1 MKNENIESSIIQFHF
16 SFLNSYEG
24 WVLTKQQR
32 SFRQQKRVK
41 PRPSF
46 THSTKKDNKILKTLL
61 DQQRSVLKC
70 EEILPLTEEEVNSLL
85 HRIQNITTMGTE
97 IFLRYFTNKPE
108 VCKSNESRRLIQ
120 EIIV

>member
-1 MKNENIESSIIQFHF
+1 MN
-16 SFLNSYEG
+16 LYEG

-41 PRPSF
+41 QRPSF
-46 THSTKKDNKILKTLL
+46 TYSTKKDNKILKTLL

-108 VCKSNESRRLIQ
+108 VFDKNQ
-120 EIIV
+120 N